1 MGSNLKYFQSLL
13 VLHVF
18 TPLVSWGERAG
29 RSPETLDS
37 FPKPWSLPPLLD
49 PHEALAEVNLV
60 LGIRQGKF

>member
-1 MGSNLKYFQSLL
+1 MDGNLKYFQSLL

-18 TPLVSWGERAG
+18 ISLVSWDDRAG
-29 RSPETLDS
+29 RSPETLDF

-60 LGIRQGKF
+60 LGIRQGTF